1 MHVVELVNV
10 YKRFGR
16 VEALRG
22 VTLSVPRGVLAGLV
36 GPNGAG
42 KTTTFRLIM
51 GFARPSSGEVRVWG
65 MDPWRRQVEVR
76 RRIGFLPERPVY
88 PRRVAVAH
96 LLRHLARLRG
106 LGRDEVLRVAR
117 LVGIE
122 RLLDRSVASLSRGY
136 LQRLGLAQALLGD
149 PELLL
154 LDEPTAN
161 LDPGARAEILRLIRD
176 LGRELGVTVIIAS
189 HILPELQEVVNHL
202 ILISQ
207 GVVVDSG
214 SLEELSRR
222 YGVSSVY
229 RVCGAEPRALAA
241 RLIALDGVEGVML
254 RGGCLDLYVS
264 PLRVSEVRRVLEE
277 MAAGG
282 LVRRFEYLTAS
293 LGELYARAVGA
304 S

>member
-122 RLLDRSVASLSRGY
+122 RLLDRSVASLSPVSY
-136 LQRLGLAQALLGD
+136 THLTL
-149 PELLL
+149 
-154 LDEPTAN
+154 PTN
-161 LDPGARAEILRLIRD
+161 
-176 LGRELGVTVIIAS
+176 
-189 HILPELQEVVNHL
+189 
-202 ILISQ
+202 
-207 GVVVDSG
+207 
-214 SLEELSRR
+214 
-222 YGVSSVY
+222 
-229 RVCGAEPRALAA
+229 
-241 RLIALDGVEGVML
+241 
-254 RGGCLDLYVS
+254 
-264 PLRVSEVRRVLEE
+264 
-277 MAAGG
+277 
-282 LVRRFEYLTAS
+282 
-293 LGELYARAVGA
+293 
-304 S
+304 